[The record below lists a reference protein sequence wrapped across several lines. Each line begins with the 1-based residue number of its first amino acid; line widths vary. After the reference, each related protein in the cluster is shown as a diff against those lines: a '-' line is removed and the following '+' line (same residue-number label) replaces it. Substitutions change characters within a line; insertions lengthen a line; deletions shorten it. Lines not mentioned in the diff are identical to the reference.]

1 MKNDFFWERAKNK
14 KYIEG
19 KLSGY
24 TAIKSNEGW
33 DRLAIAWQT
42 SLLRRLDFQVLLKK
56 KRKEKKHTINNSH
69 NANYILLWIQLYT
82 EKLHYFTNKTSF

>member
-33 DRLAIAWQT
+33 DRLAIAWQP
-42 SLLRRLDFQVLLKK
+42 SFLRSLDFQVLLKK
-56 KRKEKKHTINNSH
+56 RKEKK
-69 NANYILLWIQLYT
+69 AY
-82 EKLHYFTNKTSF
+82 NKQFP